1 MQGRKFHLIG
11 IGGAGMSG
19 LALIAKQLG
28 ATVSGS
34 DRSASSYT
42 QRLEEHGVTVYV
54 GHDAANLP
62 ADAEVVISTAI
73 GDENP
78 ELAAARAN
86 GQTVLHRSDLLAEL
100 GAQKPTCIAIAGTHG
115 KTTTTAMIAHVLT
128 ELGADPAVFV
138 GGEVTIGGVT
148 TNALWGAGDIVVV
161 EADESDGSFLKL
173 DPQIAVVTNVELDHH
188 ATWGGGLAELM
199 KAFEKFAAPAA
210 TLVTWR
216 GQPNLATLAEAEK
229 TVGFAIDAAQKTGDR
244 DLIATAVTTPSDP
257 ALGTSFELGGQNV
270 TLGTR
275 GDHNA
280 LNALA
285 ALGALRAAGI
295 EPADAAPK
303 LATFGGVGRR
313 FESIGDTPGG
323 AHVYDDY
330 AHHPTEVFAALK
342 TARETA
348 EHGRVV
354 AVFQPHLYSRTES
367 LAREFGRA
375 LALADV
381 AVVLDIY
388 PARELAED
396 FPGITGW
403 LVATKAAD
411 SRPGMPVYWQPT
423 ARDAVTTLNKI
434 LRPDDLCMTIGAGDV
449 FKVGYELAGRDPK

>member
-1 MQGRKFHLIG
+1 MGTAAAQSTCPACHRG
-11 IGGAGMSG
+11 ICA
-19 LALIAKQLG
+19 
-28 ATVSGS
+28 
-34 DRSASSYT
+34 SASTPTGRRRRRGADDSAVDGLYIH
-42 QRLEEHGVTVYV
+42 QHGIHVFV

-62 ADAEVVISTAI
+62 VDAEVVVSTAI
-73 GDENP
+73 GDENA

-86 GQTVLHRSDLLAEL
+86 GQTILHRSDLLAEL
-100 GAQKPTCIAIAGTHG
+100 VAQKPTCIAVAGTHG

-148 TNALWGAGDIVVV
+148 TNALWGDGEIVVV

-199 KAFEKFAAPAA
+199 EAFEKFAAPAA
-210 TLVTWR
+210 RSSPGAVSPRSRSSRTPRRLSASRSTPR
-216 GQPNLATLAEAEK
+216 K
-229 TVGFAIDAAQKTGDR
+229 SSSDR
-244 DLIATAVTTPSDP
+244 DLVATAVATPSDP
-257 ALGTSFELGGQNV
+257 TLGSSFELGAENI

-275 GDHNA
+275 GEHNV

-285 ALGALRAAGI
+285 ALAALRAAGV
-295 EPADAAPK
+295 ATSDAAPK
-303 LATFGGVGRR
+303 LASFRGVGRR
-313 FESIGDTPGG
+313 FELIGDTAGG

-330 AHHPTEVFAALK
+330 AHHPTEVLAALK

-348 EHGRVV
+348 EDGRVV
-354 AVFQPHLYSRTES
+354 AVFQPHLYSRTAS
-367 LAREFGRA
+367 LAREFGKA

-396 FPGITGW
+396 FPGVTGW
-403 LVATKAAD
+403 LVATTAAD
-411 SRPGMPVYWQPT
+411 SRPGMPVYWQ
-423 ARDAVTTLNKI
+423 LH
-434 LRPDDLCMTIGAGDV
+434 
-449 FKVGYELAGRDPK
+449 GRTR